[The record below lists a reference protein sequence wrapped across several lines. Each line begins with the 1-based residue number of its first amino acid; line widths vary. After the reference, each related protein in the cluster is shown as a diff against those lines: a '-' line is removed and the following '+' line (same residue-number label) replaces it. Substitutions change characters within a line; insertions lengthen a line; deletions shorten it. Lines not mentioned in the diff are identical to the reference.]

1 MTQNTSSG
9 RKQPSQT
16 SDMTR
21 SAQGGSGATRDLTDQ
36 AKATAGQV
44 ADQAKA
50 TAGQVADTARQQVG
64 TRLTSQKD
72 RAAESLGGVAQAL
85 RQTSQQLREHDQA
98 GVTSYVDQAA
108 NQIERF
114 SGYLQN
120 RDMGQL
126 VDDVESFAR
135 RQPAAFLGG
144 AFLIGLLGARFLKS
158 SRPRPQYAGQ
168 YSSQYAGQY
177 SGQTYGQYRQRYYTG
192 YPSEQDIREASAVP
206 NYGPGTKSGP
216 YSSTSGASAG
226 QSSGGAGA
234 RSYDTTRE
242 E

>member
-9 RKQPSQT
+9 RKQPGPT
-16 SDMTR
+16 SDMART
-21 SAQGGSGATRDLTDQ
+21 AQGGSGTTRDLTDQ

-44 ADQAKA
+44 TDQAKA
-50 TAGQVADTARQQVG
+50 TAGQVADTARQQVS
-64 TRLTSQKD
+64 TRLADQKD

-85 RQTSQQLREHDQA
+85 RQTSQQLREKDQA
-98 GVTSYVDQAA
+98 GVTGYVDQAA

-114 SGYLQN
+114 SGYLQG

-126 VDDVESFAR
+126 VDDVEGFAR

-158 SRPRPQYAGQ
+158 SRPRPQYSGQ
-168 YSSQYAGQY
+168 YAGGNYGQY
-177 SGQTYGQYRQRYYTG
+177 SGGTYGAQPQRRYTG
-192 YPSEQDIREASAVP
+192 YPSEQDIREASAVR

-216 YSSTSGASAG
+216 YSTTGGAPAG
-226 QSSGGAGA
+226 QSTYSTGP
-234 RSYDTTRE
+234 RSYDTTGE